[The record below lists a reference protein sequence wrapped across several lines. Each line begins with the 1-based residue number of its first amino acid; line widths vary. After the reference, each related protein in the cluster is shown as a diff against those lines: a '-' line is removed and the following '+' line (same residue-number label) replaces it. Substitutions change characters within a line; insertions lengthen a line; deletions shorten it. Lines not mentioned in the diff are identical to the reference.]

1 MTKEKNIDMKRALT
15 LAMLALVCLSGL
27 ALAQDV
33 RYNFDSSANFSGYHT
48 YKWVQIPG
56 GVHPNQLVDKQI
68 MDAIN
73 TQLSAKGLTMTANDP
88 ADLYVGYQISIDQE
102 KQINAY
108 SMGGFGGW
116 GGRMG
121 GMATATT
128 STINNGT
135 MALDM
140 YDTKTKSLV
149 WRGTATK
156 ALDPSGNPEKNQ
168 KNLQKAM
175 AKLMKNYPPKQ

>member
-1 MTKEKNIDMKRALT
+1 MKRVLTIAL
-15 LAMLALVCLSGL
+15 LSLVCLGGL

-33 RYNFDSSANFSGYHT
+33 RYNFDPGANFSGYRT

-56 GVHPNQLVDKQI
+56 GYHPDQLMDKQI
-68 MDAIN
+68 MEAIN
-73 TQLSAKGLTMTANDP
+73 AQLSSKGLTVTTNDP
-88 ADLYVGYQISIDQE
+88 ADLYIGYQISVDQE

-128 STINNGT
+128 SAINNGT
-135 MALDM
+135 LALDM
-140 YDTKTKSLV
+140 YDVKTKSLV

-156 ALDPSGNPEKNQ
+156 TLDPSSNPEKNQ

-175 AKLMKNYPPKQ
+175 AKLLKNYPPKQGK

>member
-1 MTKEKNIDMKRALT
+1 MKKVLSMTL
-15 LAMLALVCLSGL
+15 LALICLSGL
-27 ALAQDV
+27 VLAQDV
-33 RYNFDSSANFSGYHT
+33 RYNFDPGANFSSYHT
-48 YKWVQIPG
+48 YKWVTIPG
-56 GVHPNQLVDKQI
+56 GVHPDQLVDKQI
-68 MDAIN
+68 MEAIN
-73 TQLSAKGLTMTANDP
+73 AQLSAKGLTLTTSDP

-121 GMATATT
+121 GMASATT

-135 MALDM
+135 MAFDM

-175 AKLMKNYPPKQ
+175 AKLLKNYPPKGKG